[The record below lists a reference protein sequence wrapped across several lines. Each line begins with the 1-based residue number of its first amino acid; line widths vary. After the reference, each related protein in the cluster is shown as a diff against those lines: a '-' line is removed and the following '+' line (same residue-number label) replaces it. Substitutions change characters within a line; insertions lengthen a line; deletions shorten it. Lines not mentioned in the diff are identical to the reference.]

1 MTLSARVAVLLAGL
15 VLAGFAVAADP
26 EPAPAP
32 AADPAAP
39 VAFDPD
45 RAHGYFSLGLV
56 AASSTLSTPLVSD
69 TDASGG
75 GIAVHGVVHSA
86 QVNPSLDIAFS
97 GQVALMSREYD
108 GGGPEVADVMYEID
122 GGLRLSELFYVSLG
136 YTTQATAFDNP
147 DVVLTYNIVPVG
159 IGLLSTS
166 ESGYMLAQ
174 ARVGGGRIGNDQ
186 NDDTESV
193 GYIGFRAAFQRGSA
207 SGVQFMLGLGWD
219 RYEIRDFDET
229 EDFLRLELGL
239 GFGL

>member
-1 MTLSARVAVLLAGL
+1 MNLFLARPVVCAVGFAFAGL
-15 VLAGFAVAADP
+15 ALAADP
-26 EPAPAP
+26 EAPDAALPASE
-32 AADPAAP
+32 
-39 VAFDPD
+39 AFDAD
-45 RAHGYFSLGLV
+45 AAHGYFSLGLV
-56 AASSTLSTPLVSD
+56 AAGSTLSSPLISD
-69 TDASGG
+69 IDASGG

-108 GGGPEVADVMYEID
+108 GGGPEVADLMYEID
-122 GGLRLSELFYVSLG
+122 GGLRLSELFYLSLG

-159 IGLLSTS
+159 VGLLSTT

-174 ARVGGGRIGNDQ
+174 ARVGGGRISNDQ

-193 GYIGFRAAFQRGSA
+193 GYLGFRAAFQRGFG
-207 SGVQFMLGLGWD
+207 SGLQFMVGLGWD
-219 RYEIRDFDET
+219 RYEVRDFDET